1 MSDAKGKQLLKQ
13 QKIDDSSYAKTLNE
27 TELDDVYDEF
37 SAIDQEK
44 WEYYHGIRY
53 KCNDFF
59 RLNYIYEPGRLPPR
73 RQMFYQLVDVQIQQI
88 AEEGFHAHG
97 LTLVQFWENR
107 TIFDHEAKHLQSVG
121 PRVWNCTNVQRTL
134 LRESS
139 NYWKLWKEIGR

>member
-44 WEYYHGIRY
+44 WDYFHEIRY
-53 KCNDFF
+53 KCNEFYF

-88 AEEGFHAHG
+88 AEEGFHAHIR
-97 LTLVQFWENR
+97 TFVQFSENR
-107 TIFDHEAKHLQSVG
+107 TISDLGSRRWNWKFREKHF
-121 PRVWNCTNVQRTL
+121 WNPNPEFL
-134 LRESS
+134 LHSS
-139 NYWKLWKEIGR
+139 YSFWP